1 MPSGMDGCE
10 NRIYCDL
17 PSTTWDFYHR
27 LMRPWNL
34 LLSYVSKDPG
44 EFTSVG
50 DIACSFDCYT
60 GSSIMAGVQ
69 AIGCTRCTRYIR
81 N

>member
-50 DIACSFDCYT
+50 DIACS
-60 GSSIMAGVQ
+60 
-69 AIGCTRCTRYIR
+69 
-81 N
+81 